1 MKFRYIF
8 SLSLIIVATITF
20 SCKPSGYNQKA
31 QRNSSKKTKQTLSKA
46 KSVEQKGKKDRSNN
60 LKLTRKVQSDQHDN
74 ISAFN
79 KKKVSK
85 NKVSSTGA
93 FQFY

>member
-1 MKFRYIF
+1 MSLRPIF
-8 SLSLIIVATITF
+8 KLTLILITVAAI

-60 LKLTRKVQSDQHDN
+60 LKTTRKAQSDQHEN

-93 FQFY
+93 FRFY